1 MGTEAILE
9 PLANNLSKA
18 LVGGSLTTVKD
29 GIGTMRMLNFHPQP
43 ITLKKNLLVA
53 SLAFP
58 SHIVAITPFKS
69 SADQPFKDTNSKD
82 PTTENWK
89 NS

>member
-29 GIGTMRMLNFHPQP
+29 GIGTTRMLNFHPQL